1 MAATHASTWVAILPT
16 LSKPR
21 GQCAQCHAGLADRG
35 RRIAHPSVTGRSG
48 SRGQPSISDV
58 LLAGHSLLY
67 GVGAAPSRARP
78 PPDGVRKGQVDQS
91 TRVVVISHKGV
102 HGLTWSSSLGEGTSL
117 REGWC

>member
-1 MAATHASTWVAILPT
+1 DFPRGQKQTSVRSLRKLDCAARTILPT
-16 LSKPR
+16 RMQR
-21 GQCAQCHAGLADRG
+21 GARAF
-35 RRIAHPSVTGRSG
+35 AHPSVTGRSG